1 MAGPT
6 GTVEY
11 AQHHLHLRVWQ
22 SLPIPQGF
30 STSRG
35 LPPVCSQQPWEEAA
49 GTKMNYYQ
57 FKSKNLPIQ
66 QHFPGGISECKPVID
81 HSLLC
86 TCTFC
91 LQLSLPVALLS
102 LFLNSILYVNC
113 RKGIIG
119 LGCCMA
125 TKAHYDDPESLK
137 KTAGQISNPVFKSFH

>member
-1 MAGPT
+1 MLAELPAARRTHPSVLKEELGSASEHALWP
-6 GTVEY
+6 GVPFP
-11 AQHHLHLRVWQ
+11 HLFIWQ
-22 SLPIPQGF
+22 VSTHISRFSSGFLSRMPLLTSLLSLN
-30 STSRG
+30 ST
-35 LPPVCSQQPWEEAA
+35 
-49 GTKMNYYQ
+49 
-57 FKSKNLPIQ
+57 
-66 QHFPGGISECKPVID
+66 D

-137 KTAGQISNPVFKSFH
+137 KTVGQISNPVFKSFH